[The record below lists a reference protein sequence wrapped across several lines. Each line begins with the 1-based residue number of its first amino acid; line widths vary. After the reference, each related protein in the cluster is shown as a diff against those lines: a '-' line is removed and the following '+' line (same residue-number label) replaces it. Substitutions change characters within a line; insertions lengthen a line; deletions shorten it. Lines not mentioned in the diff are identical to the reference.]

1 VSVKYEEAAARA
13 ELVEKVYEAIF
24 PLRDYTTEQAEAAVE
39 VFLRNPTTREVRIAE
54 KKLTAIKVLADS
66 WAVDDDTYLHM
77 ESCQDLGY
85 ADAAVQLLTILA
97 GVEGNQT

>member
-1 VSVKYEEAAARA
+1 MSGHSCSAGYGCTCDAVDAYFEELNENVGIMNA
-13 ELVEKVYEAIF
+13 
-24 PLRDYTTEQAEAAVE
+24 LRRQRDAS
-39 VFLRNPTTREVRIAE
+39 E
-54 KKLTAIKVLADS
+54 KKLTAIKVLADL

-97 GVEGNQT
+97 GVEGNQP